1 MSDANAQNEPTM
13 EEILASIRRII
24 SEDDEEEQPKP
35 DAAEEEDSVEE
46 MLNSE
51 PDSDPEP
58 EPEPEPE
65 PVFAPEPE
73 PEPAPAPE
81 PEEEEVLELTDM
93 VEDED
98 SDTDLTG
105 GAADDRMEAPAP
117 PLSPQTITDRLISD
131 VTAAES
137 AASLAALTH
146 RVSSQRDIS
155 VPTHRSL
162 EDITKELLRPMLKEW
177 LDKNLPAIVQR
188 IVEREI
194 AKLAGEVDDSKR

>member
-35 DAAEEEDSVEE
+35 DAAEEEGSVEE
-46 MLNSE
+46 MLNAGPDPE
-51 PDSDPEP
+51 PEPEPESDFGPEP

-65 PVFAPEPE
+65 PG
-73 PEPAPAPE
+73 PE

-93 VEDED
+93 VEDEN

-105 GAADDRMEAPAP
+105 DPAEDRMESPAQ

-177 LDKNLPAIVQR
+177 LDRNLPAIVQR